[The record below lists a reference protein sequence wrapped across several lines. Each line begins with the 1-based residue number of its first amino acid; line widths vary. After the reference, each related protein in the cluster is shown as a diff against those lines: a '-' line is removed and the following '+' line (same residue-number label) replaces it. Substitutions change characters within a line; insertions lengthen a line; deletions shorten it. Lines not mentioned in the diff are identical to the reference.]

1 MAVIILILKAIGI
14 LLLAVLILLIL
25 LLSAALF
32 VPVRYELRGNFQ
44 DRYRMRVHVH
54 WFLHALSL
62 WFAYEGKGVTCDVR
76 IFGIKKK
83 EKPDGETGQKEEKN
97 RGRRFGAGRRGRQTA
112 AADGEETMSADGNPA
127 EPDDERKMA
136 DGDPAEPDDGRE
148 NAAETVSQKAESRD
162 AADTEAEVAGEYA
175 LSGDDGEERPRR
187 TVGDGGQ
194 EADEMN
200 SSGGDIQKKRAS
212 GGIFRRL
219 RDLVVRVTD
228 AVMRIPESLAQ
239 SGQKLTELKG
249 KVLDETNKIAVA
261 RIWKE
266 LVYLLRHF
274 RFRRIRSELTFSLG
288 DPALTGQALGLLAML
303 PFLYRYETGVFPDFE
318 SDRWYVRG
326 TVSAKGHAHLVHLLV
341 SIVRLWRRKELRI
354 FVKRFMQTMRA

>member
-14 LLLAVLILLIL
+14 FLLAVLILLLL

-44 DRYRMRVHVH
+44 DRYRLRVHVH

-83 EKPDGETGQKEEKN
+83 EKPDGEAGQKEEKK

-112 AADGEETMSADGNPA
+112 EADREETMSADGNPA
-127 EPDDERKMA
+127 EPDDERKRA
-136 DGDPAEPDDGRE
+136 DGDPAEPVDGRE

-162 AADTEAEVAGEYA
+162 AADTEAEAAGEYA
-175 LSGDDGEERPRR
+175 LSGDGEERPRG
-187 TVGDGGQ
+187 TVGDVGQ
-194 EADEMN
+194 ADEMY
-200 SSGGDIQKKRAS
+200 SSGRDIQKKRAA

-219 RDLVVRVTD
+219 RDLFVRVTD

-288 DPALTGQALGLLAML
+288 DPALTGQALGILAML

>member
-1 MAVIILILKAIGI
+1 
-14 LLLAVLILLIL
+14 
-25 LLSAALF
+25 
-32 VPVRYELRGNFQ
+32 
-44 DRYRMRVHVH
+44 
-54 WFLHALSL
+54 
-62 WFAYEGKGVTCDVR
+62 
-76 IFGIKKK
+76 
-83 EKPDGETGQKEEKN
+83 
-97 RGRRFGAGRRGRQTA
+97 
-112 AADGEETMSADGNPA
+112 
-127 EPDDERKMA
+127 
-136 DGDPAEPDDGRE
+136 
-148 NAAETVSQKAESRD
+148 
-162 AADTEAEVAGEYA
+162 
-175 LSGDDGEERPRR
+175 
-187 TVGDGGQ
+187 
-194 EADEMN
+194 
-200 SSGGDIQKKRAS
+200 
-212 GGIFRRL
+212 
-219 RDLVVRVTD
+219 
-228 AVMRIPESLAQ
+228 MRIPESLAQ

-288 DPALTGQALGLLAML
+288 DPALTGQALGILAML